1 MSASPVRER
10 RSDYKLRK
18 KLVNKLRIGI
28 AGLGTVAQGVL
39 HLVRSNGSLMTSRTG
54 IELVVQRIA
63 SRSAKPGVDL
73 LGAVFSTNVHDLV
86 ADPEVDVILELI
98 GGEGLAK
105 DLIESALAAG
115 KQVVTA
121 NKAVI
126 AAHGDQLLAGG
137 NVPLRFEAAVA
148 GAIPI
153 IQSLQHGLAANR
165 IDAIYGIIN
174 GTCNYMLTV
183 MEEEGLAFEEVLA
196 QAQALGYAEADPAFD
211 IQGTDAA
218 HKLTILAA
226 LGFGTSYDFSALYVE
241 GITQIAAEDIQ
252 YAKELGFKIKH
263 LGIAVHS
270 DAGLET
276 RVHPALVPESAL
288 LASVN
293 GVMNAV
299 QVVSDGAGETL
310 FSGPGAGGAATA
322 SAVLADVLSLGSA
335 IAGQSGAGIQRQNQ
349 NQDQDQNQ
357 DKPKAGPAPAIG
369 RVAMDDIASACYL
382 RIPTVDRPGVFAQV
396 ASALSAHSI
405 SIEAVIQKEQPAS
418 DASVSIVI
426 MTNRVVESVV
436 NAALEE
442 LSTLGTVVGEIT
454 RIRVA
459 PTH

>member
-1 MSASPVRER
+1 
-10 RSDYKLRK
+10 
-18 KLVNKLRIGI
+18 
-28 AGLGTVAQGVL
+28 
-39 HLVRSNGSLMTSRTG
+39 
-54 IELVVQRIA
+54 
-63 SRSAKPGVDL
+63 
-73 LGAVFSTNVHDLV
+73 
-86 ADPEVDVILELI
+86 
-98 GGEGLAK
+98 
-105 DLIESALAAG
+105 
-115 KQVVTA
+115 
-121 NKAVI
+121 
-126 AAHGDQLLAGG
+126 
-137 NVPLRFEAAVA
+137 
-148 GAIPI
+148 
-153 IQSLQHGLAANR
+153 
-165 IDAIYGIIN
+165 
-174 GTCNYMLTV
+174 

-335 IAGQSGAGIQRQNQ
+335 IAGQSGAVAQRQNQ
-349 NQDQDQNQ
+349 NQNQDQNQ
-357 DKPKAGPAPAIG
+357 DKPKAGPAPAIS

-436 NAALEE
+436 NAALKE
-442 LSTLGTVVGEIT
+442 LSALDTVVGEIT

>member
-1 MSASPVRER
+1 M
-10 RSDYKLRK
+10 
-18 KLVNKLRIGI
+18 NKLRIGI
-28 AGLGTVAQGVL
+28 AGLGTVALGVL
-39 HLVRSNGSLMTSRTG
+39 HLVKTNGSLMSRRTG
-54 IELVVQRIA
+54 VELVVQRIA

-73 LGAVFSTNVHDLV
+73 LGAVFSTDVHDLV
-86 ADPEVDVILELI
+86 ADPHVDVILELI

-105 DLIESALAAG
+105 DLIESALAAN
-115 KQVVTA
+115 KPVVTA

-126 AAHGDQLLAGG
+126 AAHGDQLLAGR

-153 IQSLQHGLAANR
+153 IQSLNQGLAANR
-165 IDAIYGIIN
+165 LDAIYGIIN

-183 MEEEGLAFEEVLA
+183 MEERGLAFDQVLS
-196 QAQALGYAEADPAFD
+196 QAQELGYAEADPAFD
-211 IQGTDAA
+211 IDGIDAA

-263 LGIAVHS
+263 LGIARHT

-276 RVHPALVPESAL
+276 RVHPALVPSSAL
-288 LASVN
+288 LANVN

-299 QVVSDGAGETL
+299 QIVSDAAGETL

-322 SAVLADVLSLGSA
+322 SAVLADVLSLCESGLLDSA
-335 IAGQSGAGIQRQNQ
+335 GAVESNDRSLNQ
-349 NQDQDQNQ
+349 AQAADV
-357 DKPKAGPAPAIG
+357 APAIH

-405 SIEAVIQKEQPAS
+405 SIEAVIQKEQS
-418 DASVSIVI
+418 SGGASVSIVI
-426 MTNRVVESVV
+426 LTDVAVESVV
-436 NAALEE
+436 NAALSE
-442 LSTLGTVVGEIT
+442 LAALDTVVGEIT

>member
-1 MSASPVRER
+1 
-10 RSDYKLRK
+10 
-18 KLVNKLRIGI
+18 
-28 AGLGTVAQGVL
+28 VAQGVL

-54 IELVVQRIA
+54 VELVVQRIA

-115 KQVVTA
+115 KPVVTA

-153 IQSLQHGLAANR
+153 IQSLRQGLAANR

-335 IAGQSGAGIQRQNQ
+335 IAGQSGAAAQRQN
-349 NQDQDQNQ
+349 QNQ
-357 DKPKAGPAPAIG
+357 DKPKAGPAPAIS

-436 NAALEE
+436 NAALKE
-442 LSTLGTVVGEIT
+442 LSALDTVVGEIT

>member
-1 MSASPVRER
+1 
-10 RSDYKLRK
+10 
-18 KLVNKLRIGI
+18 VNKLRIGI

-39 HLVRSNGSLMTSRTG
+39 HLIATNGDLMAKRTGVQLSIQRVASRTT
-54 IELVVQRIA
+54 
-63 SRSAKPGVDL
+63 KPEVDL
-73 LGAVFSTNVHDLV
+73 LGGVFSNNVHDLV
-86 ADPEVDVILELI
+86 ADPDVDVILELI

-105 DLIESALAAG
+105 ELIESALAAG
-115 KQVVTA
+115 KRVVTA

-126 AAHGDQLLAGG
+126 AAHGDQLLASG

-153 IQSLQHGLAANR
+153 IQSLNQGLAANR
-165 IDAIYGIIN
+165 IESIYGIIN

-183 MEEEGLAFEEVLA
+183 MEEEGLAFDQVLS

-211 IQGTDAA
+211 IKGVDAA

-226 LGFGTSYDFSALYVE
+226 LGFATSYDFSALYVE

-252 YAKELGFKIKH
+252 YAQELGFKIKH
-263 LGIAVHS
+263 LGIARNT

-276 RVHPALVPESAL
+276 RVHPALVPTSEL

-299 QVVSDGAGETL
+299 QVVSDAAGETL

-322 SAVLADVLSLGSA
+322 SAVLADVLTFAATNFSEREPSPPESQGTA
-335 IAGQSGAGIQRQNQ
+335 TQIQ
-349 NQDQDQNQ
+349 
-357 DKPKAGPAPAIG
+357 
-369 RVAMDDIASACYL
+369 RVAMDAIPSACYL
-382 RIPTVDRPGVFAQV
+382 RIPTLDQPGVFAQV

-405 SIEAVIQKEQPAS
+405 SIEAVIQKEPSSA
-418 DASVSIVI
+418 DTSVSIVI
-426 MTNRVVESVV
+426 LTDMVVESAV
-436 NAALEE
+436 NAALKDLAE
-442 LSTLGTVVGEIT
+442 LAAVVGNIT

>member
-1 MSASPVRER
+1 M
-10 RSDYKLRK
+10 
-18 KLVNKLRIGI
+18 NKLRIGI

-54 IELVVQRIA
+54 VELVVQRIA

-115 KQVVTA
+115 KPVVTA
-121 NKAVI
+121 NKAII
-126 AAHGDQLLAGG
+126 AAHGNQLLAGG

-153 IQSLQHGLAANR
+153 IQSLHQGLAANR

-310 FSGPGAGGAATA
+310 FSGQGAGGAATA

-335 IAGQSGAGIQRQNQ
+335 IAGQSGAVAQRQNQ
-349 NQDQDQNQ
+349 NQNQDQNQ
-357 DKPKAGPAPAIG
+357 DKPKAGPAPAIS

-396 ASALSAHSI
+396 ASVLSAHSI

-436 NAALEE
+436 NAALKE
-442 LSTLGTVVGEIT
+442 LSALDAVVGEIT

>member
-1 MSASPVRER
+1 
-10 RSDYKLRK
+10 
-18 KLVNKLRIGI
+18 VNKLRIGI

-39 HLVRSNGSLMTSRTG
+39 HLIATNGDLMAKRTGVQLSIQRVASRTN
-54 IELVVQRIA
+54 
-63 SRSAKPGVDL
+63 KPEVDL
-73 LGAVFSTNVHDLV
+73 LGGVFSNNVHDLV
-86 ADPEVDVILELI
+86 ADPDVDVILELI

-105 DLIESALAAG
+105 ELIESALAAG
-115 KQVVTA
+115 KRVVTA

-126 AAHGDQLLAGG
+126 AAHGDQLLASG

-153 IQSLQHGLAANR
+153 IQSLNQGLAANR
-165 IDAIYGIIN
+165 IESIYGIIN

-183 MEEEGLAFEEVLA
+183 MEEEGLAFDQVLS

-211 IQGTDAA
+211 IEGVDAA

-226 LGFGTSYDFSALYVE
+226 LGFATSYDFSALYVE

-252 YAKELGFKIKH
+252 YAQELGFKIKH
-263 LGIAVHS
+263 LGIARNT

-276 RVHPALVPESAL
+276 RVHPALVPTSEL

-299 QVVSDGAGETL
+299 QVVSDAAGETL

-322 SAVLADVLSLGSA
+322 SAVLADVLTFAATNFSEREPSPPESQGTA
-335 IAGQSGAGIQRQNQ
+335 TQIQ
-349 NQDQDQNQ
+349 
-357 DKPKAGPAPAIG
+357 
-369 RVAMDDIASACYL
+369 RVAMDAIPSACYL
-382 RIPTVDRPGVFAQV
+382 RIPTLDQPGVFAQV

-405 SIEAVIQKEQPAS
+405 SIEAVIQKEPSSA
-418 DASVSIVI
+418 DTSVSIVI
-426 MTNRVVESVV
+426 LTDMVVESAV
-436 NAALEE
+436 NAALKDLAE
-442 LSTLGTVVGEIT
+442 LAAVVGNIT

>member
-10 RSDYKLRK
+10 RSDHKLRK

-115 KQVVTA
+115 KPVVTA

-126 AAHGDQLLAGG
+126 AAHGNQLLAGG

-183 MEEEGLAFEEVLA
+183 MEEEGLGFEEVLA

-211 IQGTDAA
+211 IEGTDAA

-241 GITQIAAEDIQ
+241 GITQIAVEDIQ

-335 IAGQSGAGIQRQNQ
+335 IAGQSGAAAQRQN
-349 NQDQDQNQ
+349 QNQ

-436 NAALEE
+436 NAALKE
-442 LSTLGTVVGEIT
+442 LSALDTVVGEIT

>member
-1 MSASPVRER
+1 
-10 RSDYKLRK
+10 
-18 KLVNKLRIGI
+18 VNKLRIGI

-39 HLVRSNGSLMTSRTG
+39 HLIATNGDLMAKRTGVQLSIQRVASRTT
-54 IELVVQRIA
+54 
-63 SRSAKPGVDL
+63 KPEVDL
-73 LGAVFSTNVHDLV
+73 LGGVFSNNVHDLV
-86 ADPEVDVILELI
+86 ADPDVDVILELI

-105 DLIESALAAG
+105 ELIESALAAG
-115 KQVVTA
+115 KRVVTA

-126 AAHGDQLLAGG
+126 AAHGDQLLASG

-153 IQSLQHGLAANR
+153 IQSLNQGLAANR
-165 IDAIYGIIN
+165 IESIYGIIN

-183 MEEEGLAFEEVLA
+183 MEEEGLAFDQVLS

-211 IQGTDAA
+211 IEGVDAA

-226 LGFGTSYDFSALYVE
+226 LGFATSYDFSALYVE

-252 YAKELGFKIKH
+252 YAQELGFKIKH
-263 LGIAVHS
+263 LGIARNT

-276 RVHPALVPESAL
+276 RVHPALVPTSEL

-299 QVVSDGAGETL
+299 QVVSDAAGETL

-322 SAVLADVLSLGSA
+322 SAVLADVLTFAATNFSEREPSPPESQGTA
-335 IAGQSGAGIQRQNQ
+335 TQIQ
-349 NQDQDQNQ
+349 
-357 DKPKAGPAPAIG
+357 
-369 RVAMDDIASACYL
+369 RVAMDAIPSACYL
-382 RIPTVDRPGVFAQV
+382 RIPTLDQPGVFAQV

-405 SIEAVIQKEQPAS
+405 SIEAVIQKEPSSA
-418 DASVSIVI
+418 DTSVSIVI
-426 MTNRVVESVV
+426 LTDMVVESAV
-436 NAALEE
+436 NAALKDLAE
-442 LSTLGTVVGEIT
+442 LAAVVGNIT

>member
-1 MSASPVRER
+1 M
-10 RSDYKLRK
+10 
-18 KLVNKLRIGI
+18 NKLRIGI

-39 HLVRSNGSLMTSRTG
+39 QLVSSNGSLMTSRTG

-63 SRSAKPGVDL
+63 SRSAKPDVDL
-73 LGAVFSTNVHDLV
+73 LGAVFSTDVHDLV
-86 ADPEVDVILELI
+86 ADPLVDVILELI

-115 KQVVTA
+115 KPVVTA

-126 AAHGDQLLAGG
+126 AAYGDQLLAGG

-148 GAIPI
+148 GAIPV
-153 IQSLQHGLAANR
+153 IQSLNQGLAANR

-183 MEEEGLAFEEVLA
+183 MEEEGLAFDQVLS

-211 IQGTDAA
+211 IEGTDAA

-241 GITQIAAEDIQ
+241 GITQIAAEDIH

-270 DAGLET
+270 EAGLET
-276 RVHPALVPESAL
+276 RVHPALVPASAL

-322 SAVLADVLSLGSA
+322 SAVLADVLSLGSL
-335 IAGQSGAGIQRQNQ
+335 
-349 NQDQDQNQ
+349 
-357 DKPKAGPAPAIG
+357 AIG
-369 RVAMDDIASACYL
+369 GSPGAAAQSQEQVRSKLGATPEITRVAMDDILSACYL

-396 ASALSAHSI
+396 ASTLSAHSI

-426 MTNRVVESVV
+426 MTDRVVESVV
-436 NAALEE
+436 NAALTE
-442 LSTLGTVVGEIT
+442 LSALDSVVGEIT

>member
-1 MSASPVRER
+1 M
-10 RSDYKLRK
+10 
-18 KLVNKLRIGI
+18 NKLRIGI

-39 HLVRSNGSLMTSRTG
+39 HLIATNGDLMAKHTGVQLSIQRVASRTT
-54 IELVVQRIA
+54 
-63 SRSAKPGVDL
+63 KPEVDL
-73 LGAVFSTNVHDLV
+73 LGGVFSNNVHDLV
-86 ADPEVDVILELI
+86 ADPDVDVILELI

-105 DLIESALAAG
+105 ELIESALAAG
-115 KQVVTA
+115 KRVVTA

-126 AAHGDQLLAGG
+126 AAHGDQLLASG

-153 IQSLQHGLAANR
+153 IQSLNQGLAANR
-165 IDAIYGIIN
+165 IESIYGIIN

-183 MEEEGLAFEEVLA
+183 MEEEGLAFDQVLS

-211 IQGTDAA
+211 IEGVDAA

-226 LGFGTSYDFSALYVE
+226 LGFATSYDFSALYVE

-252 YAKELGFKIKH
+252 YAQELGFKIKH
-263 LGIAVHS
+263 LGIARNT

-276 RVHPALVPESAL
+276 RVHPALVPTSEL

-299 QVVSDGAGETL
+299 QVVSDAAGETL

-322 SAVLADVLSLGSA
+322 SAVLADVLTFAATNFSEREPSPPESQGTA
-335 IAGQSGAGIQRQNQ
+335 TQIQ
-349 NQDQDQNQ
+349 
-357 DKPKAGPAPAIG
+357 
-369 RVAMDDIASACYL
+369 RVAMDAIPSACYL
-382 RIPTVDRPGVFAQV
+382 RIPTLDQPGVFAQV

-405 SIEAVIQKEQPAS
+405 SIEAVIQKEPSSA
-418 DASVSIVI
+418 DTSVSIVI
-426 MTNRVVESVV
+426 LTDMVVESAV
-436 NAALEE
+436 NAALKDLAE
-442 LSTLGTVVGEIT
+442 LAAVVGNIT

>member
-1 MSASPVRER
+1 M
-10 RSDYKLRK
+10 
-18 KLVNKLRIGI
+18 
-28 AGLGTVAQGVL
+28 AQGVL

-54 IELVVQRIA
+54 VELVVQRIA

-115 KQVVTA
+115 KPVVTA

-126 AAHGDQLLAGG
+126 AAHGNQLLAGG

-153 IQSLQHGLAANR
+153 IQSLRQGLAANR

-335 IAGQSGAGIQRQNQ
+335 IAGQSGAVTQRQNQ
-349 NQDQDQNQ
+349 NQNQDQNQ
-357 DKPKAGPAPAIG
+357 GKPKAGPAPAIS

-418 DASVSIVI
+418 DLQFPS
-426 MTNRVVESVV
+426 
-436 NAALEE
+436 
-442 LSTLGTVVGEIT
+442 
-454 RIRVA
+454 
-459 PTH
+459 

>member
-1 MSASPVRER
+1 M
-10 RSDYKLRK
+10 
-18 KLVNKLRIGI
+18 
-28 AGLGTVAQGVL
+28 AQGVL

-54 IELVVQRIA
+54 VELVVQRIA

-115 KQVVTA
+115 KPVVTA

-126 AAHGDQLLAGG
+126 AAHGNQLLAGG

-153 IQSLQHGLAANR
+153 IQSLRQGLAANR
-165 IDAIYGIIN
+165 IEAIYGIIN

-335 IAGQSGAGIQRQNQ
+335 IAGQSGAAAQRQN
-349 NQDQDQNQ
+349 QNQ
-357 DKPKAGPAPAIG
+357 DKPKAGPAPAIS

-436 NAALEE
+436 NAALKE
-442 LSTLGTVVGEIT
+442 LSALDTVVGEIT

>member
-1 MSASPVRER
+1 M
-10 RSDYKLRK
+10 
-18 KLVNKLRIGI
+18 
-28 AGLGTVAQGVL
+28 AQGVL
-39 HLVRSNGSLMTSRTG
+39 HLIKTNGALMTSRTG

-63 SRSAKPGVDL
+63 SRSAKPDMDL
-73 LGAVFSTNVHDLV
+73 LGAVFSTDVHDLV

-105 DLIESALAAG
+105 DLIESALAAD
-115 KQVVTA
+115 KSVVTA

-153 IQSLQHGLAANR
+153 IQSLHQGLAANR

-211 IQGTDAA
+211 IEGTDAA

-226 LGFGTSYDFSALYVE
+226 LGFATSYDFSALYVE

-335 IAGQSGAGIQRQNQ
+335 IAGQSGAAAQRQNQ
-349 NQDQDQNQ
+349 NQNQNQNQDENQ
-357 DKPKAGPAPAIG
+357 DKPKAGPAPAIR

-396 ASALSAHSI
+396 ASALSTHSI

-436 NAALEE
+436 NAALKE
-442 LSTLGTVVGEIT
+442 LSALDTVVGEIT

>member
-183 MEEEGLAFEEVLA
+183 MEEEGLGFEEVLA

-211 IQGTDAA
+211 IEGTDAA

-241 GITQIAAEDIQ
+241 GITQIAVEDIQ

-335 IAGQSGAGIQRQNQ
+335 IAGQSGAGIQRQ

>member
-1 MSASPVRER
+1 M
-10 RSDYKLRK
+10 
-18 KLVNKLRIGI
+18 NKLRIGI

-54 IELVVQRIA
+54 VELVVQRIA

-115 KQVVTA
+115 KPVVTA

-126 AAHGDQLLAGG
+126 AAHGNQLLAGG

-153 IQSLQHGLAANR
+153 IQSLRQGLAANR

-241 GITQIAAEDIQ
+241 GITQIAAADIQ

-335 IAGQSGAGIQRQNQ
+335 IAGQSGAAAQRQN
-349 NQDQDQNQ
+349 QNQ
-357 DKPKAGPAPAIG
+357 DKPKAGPAPAIS

-436 NAALEE
+436 NAALKE
-442 LSTLGTVVGEIT
+442 LSALDTVVGEIT

>member
-1 MSASPVRER
+1 M
-10 RSDYKLRK
+10 
-18 KLVNKLRIGI
+18 I
-28 AGLGTVAQGVL
+28 ATNGDLMAKRTGVQLSIQRVA
-39 HLVRSNGSLMTSRTG
+39 SRTT
-54 IELVVQRIA
+54 
-63 SRSAKPGVDL
+63 KPEVDL
-73 LGAVFSTNVHDLV
+73 LGGVFSNNVHDLV
-86 ADPEVDVILELI
+86 ADPDVDVILELI

-105 DLIESALAAG
+105 ELIESALAAG
-115 KQVVTA
+115 KRVVTA

-126 AAHGDQLLAGG
+126 AAHGDQLLASG

-153 IQSLQHGLAANR
+153 IQSLNQGLAANR
-165 IDAIYGIIN
+165 IESIYGIIN

-183 MEEEGLAFEEVLA
+183 MEEEGLAFDQVLS

-211 IQGTDAA
+211 IEGVDAA

-226 LGFGTSYDFSALYVE
+226 LGFATSYDFSALYVE

-252 YAKELGFKIKH
+252 YAQELGFKIKH
-263 LGIAVHS
+263 LGIARNT

-276 RVHPALVPESAL
+276 RVHPALVPTSEL

-299 QVVSDGAGETL
+299 QVVSDAAGETL

-322 SAVLADVLSLGSA
+322 SAVLADVLTFAATNFSEREPSPPESQGTA
-335 IAGQSGAGIQRQNQ
+335 TQIQ
-349 NQDQDQNQ
+349 
-357 DKPKAGPAPAIG
+357 
-369 RVAMDDIASACYL
+369 RVAMDAIPSACYL
-382 RIPTVDRPGVFAQV
+382 RIPTLDQPGVFAQV

-405 SIEAVIQKEQPAS
+405 SIEAVIQKEPSSA
-418 DASVSIVI
+418 DTSVSIVI
-426 MTNRVVESVV
+426 LTDMVVESAV
-436 NAALEE
+436 NAALKDLAE
-442 LSTLGTVVGEIT
+442 LAAVVGNIT

>member
-1 MSASPVRER
+1 M
-10 RSDYKLRK
+10 
-18 KLVNKLRIGI
+18 NKLRIGI

-39 HLVRSNGSLMTSRTG
+39 HLVRTNGSLMVSRTG

-73 LGAVFSTNVHDLV
+73 LGAAFSKDLHDLV

-98 GGEGLAK
+98 GGEGSAK
-105 DLIESALAAG
+105 ELIESALAAG
-115 KQVVTA
+115 KPVVTA

-153 IQSLQHGLAANR
+153 IQSLNQGLAANR

-183 MEEEGLAFEEVLA
+183 MEEEGLAFDQVLS

-211 IQGTDAA
+211 IEGIDAA

-226 LGFGTSYDFSALYVE
+226 LGFGTSYNFSALYVE
-241 GITQIAAEDIQ
+241 GITQITVDDIQ

-263 LGIAVHS
+263 LGIAVQS
-270 DAGLET
+270 EAGLET
-276 RVHPALVPESAL
+276 RVHPTLVPASAL

-322 SAVLADVLSLGSA
+322 SAVLADVLSFGSLVA
-335 IAGQSGAGIQRQNQ
+335 AGPSEAAQS
-349 NQDQDQNQ
+349 QDQGANSAVAV
-357 DKPKAGPAPAIG
+357 PEIS
-369 RVAMDDIASACYL
+369 RVAMDDVLSACYL
-382 RIPTVDRPGVFAQV
+382 RIPTIDRPGVFALV
-396 ASALSAHSI
+396 ASTLSAHSI
-405 SIEAVIQKEQPAS
+405 SIEAVIQKEHPGS
-418 DASVSIVI
+418 DDSVFIVI
-426 MTNRVVESVV
+426 ITDMVVESVV
-436 NAALEE
+436 NAALTE
-442 LSTLGTVVGEIT
+442 LSALDIIVGEII

>member
-1 MSASPVRER
+1 
-10 RSDYKLRK
+10 
-18 KLVNKLRIGI
+18 
-28 AGLGTVAQGVL
+28 VAQGVL

-54 IELVVQRIA
+54 VELVVQRIA

-115 KQVVTA
+115 KPVVTA

-126 AAHGDQLLAGG
+126 AAHGNQLLAGG

-153 IQSLQHGLAANR
+153 IQSLRQGLAANR

-335 IAGQSGAGIQRQNQ
+335 IAGQSGAAAQRQN
-349 NQDQDQNQ
+349 QNQ
-357 DKPKAGPAPAIG
+357 DKPKAGPAPAIS

-436 NAALEE
+436 NAALKE
-442 LSTLGTVVGEIT
+442 LSALDTVVGEIT

>member
-1 MSASPVRER
+1 M
-10 RSDYKLRK
+10 
-18 KLVNKLRIGI
+18 NKLRIGI

-39 HLVRSNGSLMTSRTG
+39 HLIATNGDLMAKRTGVQLSIQRVASRTT
-54 IELVVQRIA
+54 
-63 SRSAKPGVDL
+63 KPEVDL
-73 LGAVFSTNVHDLV
+73 LGGVFSNNVHDLV
-86 ADPEVDVILELI
+86 ADPDVDVILELI

-105 DLIESALAAG
+105 ELIESALAVG
-115 KQVVTA
+115 KRVVTA

-126 AAHGDQLLAGG
+126 AAHGDQLLASG

-153 IQSLQHGLAANR
+153 IQSLNQGLAANR
-165 IDAIYGIIN
+165 IESIYGIIN

-183 MEEEGLAFEEVLA
+183 MEEEGLAFDQVLS

-211 IQGTDAA
+211 IEGVDAA

-226 LGFGTSYDFSALYVE
+226 LGFATSYDFSALYVE

-252 YAKELGFKIKH
+252 YAQELGFKIKH
-263 LGIAVHS
+263 LGIARNT

-276 RVHPALVPESAL
+276 RVHPALVPTSEL

-299 QVVSDGAGETL
+299 QVVSDAAGETL

-322 SAVLADVLSLGSA
+322 SAVLADVLTFAATNFSEREPSPPESQGTA
-335 IAGQSGAGIQRQNQ
+335 TQIQ
-349 NQDQDQNQ
+349 
-357 DKPKAGPAPAIG
+357 
-369 RVAMDDIASACYL
+369 RVAMDAIPSACYL
-382 RIPTVDRPGVFAQV
+382 RIPTLDQPGVFAQV

-405 SIEAVIQKEQPAS
+405 SIEAVIQKEPSSA
-418 DASVSIVI
+418 DTSVSIVI
-426 MTNRVVESVV
+426 LTDMVVESAV
-436 NAALEE
+436 NAALKDLAE
-442 LSTLGTVVGEIT
+442 LAAVVGNIT

>member
-1 MSASPVRER
+1 M
-10 RSDYKLRK
+10 
-18 KLVNKLRIGI
+18 NKLRIGI

-39 HLVRSNGSLMTSRTG
+39 HLIATNGDLMAKRTGVQLSIQRVASRTT
-54 IELVVQRIA
+54 
-63 SRSAKPGVDL
+63 KPEVDL
-73 LGAVFSTNVHDLV
+73 LGGVFSNNVHDLV
-86 ADPEVDVILELI
+86 ADPDVDVILELI

-105 DLIESALAAG
+105 ELIESALAAG
-115 KQVVTA
+115 KRVVTA

-126 AAHGDQLLAGG
+126 AAHGDQLLASG

-153 IQSLQHGLAANR
+153 IQSLNQGLAANR
-165 IDAIYGIIN
+165 IESIYGIIN

-183 MEEEGLAFEEVLA
+183 MEEEGLAFDQVLS

-211 IQGTDAA
+211 IEGVDAA

-226 LGFGTSYDFSALYVE
+226 LGFATSYDFSALYVE

-252 YAKELGFKIKH
+252 YAQELGFKIKH
-263 LGIAVHS
+263 LGIARNT

-276 RVHPALVPESAL
+276 RVHPALVPTSEL

-299 QVVSDGAGETL
+299 QVVSDAAGETL
-310 FSGPGAGGAATA
+310 FSGPGAGVAATA
-322 SAVLADVLSLGSA
+322 SAVLADVLTFAATNFSEREPSPPESQGTA
-335 IAGQSGAGIQRQNQ
+335 TQIQ
-349 NQDQDQNQ
+349 
-357 DKPKAGPAPAIG
+357 
-369 RVAMDDIASACYL
+369 RVAMDAIPSACYL
-382 RIPTVDRPGVFAQV
+382 RIPTLDQPGVFAQV

-405 SIEAVIQKEQPAS
+405 SIEAVIQKEPSSA
-418 DASVSIVI
+418 DTSVSIVI
-426 MTNRVVESVV
+426 LTDMVVESAV
-436 NAALEE
+436 NAALKDLAE
-442 LSTLGTVVGEIT
+442 LAAVVGNIT

>member
-1 MSASPVRER
+1 M
-10 RSDYKLRK
+10 
-18 KLVNKLRIGI
+18 
-28 AGLGTVAQGVL
+28 AQGVL

-54 IELVVQRIA
+54 VELVVQRIA

-115 KQVVTA
+115 KPVVTA

-126 AAHGDQLLAGG
+126 AADGNQLLAGG

-153 IQSLQHGLAANR
+153 IQSLRQGLAANR

-335 IAGQSGAGIQRQNQ
+335 IAGQSGAAAQRQN
-349 NQDQDQNQ
+349 QNQ
-357 DKPKAGPAPAIG
+357 DKPKAGPAPAIS

-436 NAALEE
+436 NAALKE
-442 LSTLGTVVGEIT
+442 LSALDTVVGEIT

>member
-1 MSASPVRER
+1 M
-10 RSDYKLRK
+10 
-18 KLVNKLRIGI
+18 
-28 AGLGTVAQGVL
+28 AQGVL

-54 IELVVQRIA
+54 VELVVQRIA

-115 KQVVTA
+115 KPVVTA

-126 AAHGDQLLAGG
+126 AAHGNQLLAGG

-153 IQSLQHGLAANR
+153 IQSLRQGLAANR

-335 IAGQSGAGIQRQNQ
+335 IAGQSGAAAQRQN
-349 NQDQDQNQ
+349 QNQ
-357 DKPKAGPAPAIG
+357 DKPKAGPAPAIS

-436 NAALEE
+436 NAALKE
-442 LSTLGTVVGEIT
+442 LSALDTVVGEIT

>member
-1 MSASPVRER
+1 VRDR

-54 IELVVQRIA
+54 VELVVQRIA

-115 KQVVTA
+115 KPVVTA

-126 AAHGDQLLAGG
+126 AAHGNQLLAGG

-153 IQSLQHGLAANR
+153 IQSLRQGLAANR

-263 LGIAVHS
+263 LGIAVYS

-335 IAGQSGAGIQRQNQ
+335 IAGQSGAAAQRQN
-349 NQDQDQNQ
+349 QNQ
-357 DKPKAGPAPAIG
+357 DKPKAGPAPAIS

-436 NAALEE
+436 NAALKE
-442 LSTLGTVVGEIT
+442 LSALDTVVGEIT

>member
-1 MSASPVRER
+1 M
-10 RSDYKLRK
+10 
-18 KLVNKLRIGI
+18 NKLRIGI

-39 HLVRSNGSLMTSRTG
+39 HLIATNGDLMAKRTGVQLSIQRVASRTT
-54 IELVVQRIA
+54 
-63 SRSAKPGVDL
+63 KPEVDL
-73 LGAVFSTNVHDLV
+73 LGGVFSNNVHDLV
-86 ADPEVDVILELI
+86 ADPDVDVILELI

-105 DLIESALAAG
+105 ELIESALAAG
-115 KQVVTA
+115 KRVVTA

-126 AAHGDQLLAGG
+126 AAHGDQLLASG

-153 IQSLQHGLAANR
+153 IQSLNQGLAANR
-165 IDAIYGIIN
+165 IESIYGIIN

-183 MEEEGLAFEEVLA
+183 MAEEGLAFDQVLS

-211 IQGTDAA
+211 IEGVDAA

-226 LGFGTSYDFSALYVE
+226 LGFATSYDFSALYVE

-252 YAKELGFKIKH
+252 YAQELGFKIKH
-263 LGIAVHS
+263 LGIARNT

-276 RVHPALVPESAL
+276 RVHPALVPTSEL

-293 GVMNAV
+293 GVRNAV
-299 QVVSDGAGETL
+299 QVVSDAAGETL

-322 SAVLADVLSLGSA
+322 SAVLADVLTFAATNFSEREPSPPKSQGTA
-335 IAGQSGAGIQRQNQ
+335 TQIQ
-349 NQDQDQNQ
+349 
-357 DKPKAGPAPAIG
+357 
-369 RVAMDDIASACYL
+369 RVAMDAIPSACYL
-382 RIPTVDRPGVFAQV
+382 RIPTLDQPGVFAQV

-405 SIEAVIQKEQPAS
+405 SIEAVIQKEPSSA
-418 DASVSIVI
+418 DTSVSIVI
-426 MTNRVVESVV
+426 LTDMVVESAV
-436 NAALEE
+436 NAALKDLAE
-442 LSTLGTVVGEIT
+442 LAAVVGNIT

>member
-1 MSASPVRER
+1 
-10 RSDYKLRK
+10 
-18 KLVNKLRIGI
+18 VNKLRIGI

-39 HLVRSNGSLMTSRTG
+39 HLIATNGDLMAKRSGVQLSIQRVASRTT
-54 IELVVQRIA
+54 
-63 SRSAKPGVDL
+63 KPEVDL
-73 LGAVFSTNVHDLV
+73 LGGVFSNNVHDLV
-86 ADPEVDVILELI
+86 ADPDVDVILELI

-105 DLIESALAAG
+105 ELIESALAAG
-115 KQVVTA
+115 KRVVTA

-126 AAHGDQLLAGG
+126 AAHGDQLLASG
-137 NVPLRFEAAVA
+137 NAPLRFEAAVA

-153 IQSLQHGLAANR
+153 IQSLNQGLAANR
-165 IDAIYGIIN
+165 IESIYGIIN

-183 MEEEGLAFEEVLA
+183 MEEEGLAFDQVLS

-211 IQGTDAA
+211 IEGVDAA

-226 LGFGTSYDFSALYVE
+226 LGFATSYDFSALYVE

-252 YAKELGFKIKH
+252 YAQELGFKIKH
-263 LGIAVHS
+263 LGIARNT

-276 RVHPALVPESAL
+276 RVHPALVPTSEL

-299 QVVSDGAGETL
+299 QVVSDAAGETL

-322 SAVLADVLSLGSA
+322 SAVLADVLTFVATNFSEREPSPPESQGTA
-335 IAGQSGAGIQRQNQ
+335 TQIQ
-349 NQDQDQNQ
+349 
-357 DKPKAGPAPAIG
+357 
-369 RVAMDDIASACYL
+369 RVAMDAIPSACYL
-382 RIPTVDRPGVFAQV
+382 RIPTLVQPGVFAQV

-405 SIEAVIQKEQPAS
+405 SIEAVIQKEPSSA
-418 DASVSIVI
+418 DTSVSIVI
-426 MTNRVVESVV
+426 LTDMVVESAV
-436 NAALEE
+436 NAALKDLAE
-442 LSTLGTVVGEIT
+442 LAAVVGNIT

>member
-1 MSASPVRER
+1 M
-10 RSDYKLRK
+10 
-18 KLVNKLRIGI
+18 NKLRIGI
-28 AGLGTVAQGVL
+28 AGLGTVAHGVL
-39 HLVRSNGSLMTSRTG
+39 HLVRTNGSLISRRTG

-73 LGAVFSTNVHDLV
+73 LGAVFSTDVHDLV

-98 GGEGLAK
+98 GGEGVAK

-115 KQVVTA
+115 KPVVTA

-126 AAHGDQLLAGG
+126 AAHGDQLLAGA

-153 IQSLQHGLAANR
+153 IQALQQGLAANR
-165 IDAIYGIIN
+165 IEAIYGIIN

-183 MEEEGLAFEEVLA
+183 MEEEGLAFDEVLA

-211 IQGTDAA
+211 IEGTDAA

-226 LGFGTSYDFSALYVE
+226 LGFGTSYDFSALYIE

-252 YAKELGFKIKH
+252 YATELGFKIKH
-263 LGIAVHS
+263 LGIAMHS
-270 DAGLET
+270 GAGLET

-322 SAVLADVLSLGSA
+322 SAVLADVLSLGSV
-335 IAGQSGAGIQRQNQ
+335 IAGQPGAAAQQQNQ
-349 NQDQDQNQ
+349 
-357 DKPKAGPAPAIG
+357 PKAGPGPAIS
-369 RVAMDDIASACYL
+369 RVAMEEIASACYL

-426 MTNRVVESVV
+426 MTNRVLESVV
-436 NAALEE
+436 NAALKE
-442 LSTLGTVVGEIT
+442 LSALDTVVGEIT

>member
-10 RSDYKLRK
+10 RSDHKLRK

-54 IELVVQRIA
+54 VELVVQRIA

-115 KQVVTA
+115 KPVVTA

-126 AAHGDQLLAGG
+126 AAHGNQLLAGG

-153 IQSLQHGLAANR
+153 IQSLRQGLAANR

-183 MEEEGLAFEEVLA
+183 MEEEGLGFEEVLA

-211 IQGTDAA
+211 IEGTDAA

-335 IAGQSGAGIQRQNQ
+335 IAGQSGAAAQRQN
-349 NQDQDQNQ
+349 QNQ
-357 DKPKAGPAPAIG
+357 DKPKAGPAPAIS

-436 NAALEE
+436 NAALKE
-442 LSTLGTVVGEIT
+442 LSALDTVVGEIT

>member
-1 MSASPVRER
+1 M
-10 RSDYKLRK
+10 
-18 KLVNKLRIGI
+18 NKLRIGI

-39 HLVRSNGSLMTSRTG
+39 HLIATNGDLMAKRTGVQLSIQRVASRTT
-54 IELVVQRIA
+54 
-63 SRSAKPGVDL
+63 KPEVDL
-73 LGAVFSTNVHDLV
+73 LGGVFSNNVHDLV
-86 ADPEVDVILELI
+86 ADPDVDVILELI

-105 DLIESALAAG
+105 ELIESALAAG
-115 KQVVTA
+115 KRVVTA

-126 AAHGDQLLAGG
+126 AAHGDQLLASG

-153 IQSLQHGLAANR
+153 IQSLNQGLAANR
-165 IDAIYGIIN
+165 IESIYGIIN

-183 MEEEGLAFEEVLA
+183 MEEEGLAFDQVLS

-211 IQGTDAA
+211 IEGVDAA

-226 LGFGTSYDFSALYVE
+226 LGFATSYDFSALYVE

-252 YAKELGFKIKH
+252 YAQELGFKIKH
-263 LGIAVHS
+263 LGIARNT

-276 RVHPALVPESAL
+276 RVHPALVPTSEL
-288 LASVN
+288 LASVK

-299 QVVSDGAGETL
+299 QVVSDAAGETL

-322 SAVLADVLSLGSA
+322 SAVLADVLTFAATNFSEREPSPPESQGTA
-335 IAGQSGAGIQRQNQ
+335 TQIQ
-349 NQDQDQNQ
+349 
-357 DKPKAGPAPAIG
+357 
-369 RVAMDDIASACYL
+369 RVAMDAIPSACYL
-382 RIPTVDRPGVFAQV
+382 RIPTLDQPGVFAQV

-405 SIEAVIQKEQPAS
+405 SIEAVIQKEPSSA
-418 DASVSIVI
+418 DTSVSIVI
-426 MTNRVVESVV
+426 LTDMVVESAV
-436 NAALEE
+436 NAALKDLAE
-442 LSTLGTVVGEIT
+442 LAAVVGNIT

>member
-1 MSASPVRER
+1 M
-10 RSDYKLRK
+10 
-18 KLVNKLRIGI
+18 
-28 AGLGTVAQGVL
+28 AQGVL

-54 IELVVQRIA
+54 VELVVQRIA

-115 KQVVTA
+115 KPVVTA

-126 AAHGDQLLAGG
+126 AAHGNQLLAGG

-153 IQSLQHGLAANR
+153 IQSLHQGLAANR

-310 FSGPGAGGAATA
+310 FSGQGAGGAATA

-335 IAGQSGAGIQRQNQ
+335 IAGQSGAVAQRQNQ
-349 NQDQDQNQ
+349 NQDQNQ
-357 DKPKAGPAPAIG
+357 DKPKAGPAPAIS

-396 ASALSAHSI
+396 ASVLSAHSI

-436 NAALEE
+436 NVALKE
-442 LSTLGTVVGEIT
+442 LSALDTVVGEIT

>member
-54 IELVVQRIA
+54 VELVVQRIA

-183 MEEEGLAFEEVLA
+183 MEEEGLGFEEVLA

-211 IQGTDAA
+211 IEGTDAA

-335 IAGQSGAGIQRQNQ
+335 IAGQSGAAAQRQN
-349 NQDQDQNQ
+349 QNQ
-357 DKPKAGPAPAIG
+357 DKPKAGPAPAIS

-436 NAALEE
+436 NAALKE
-442 LSTLGTVVGEIT
+442 LSALDTVVGEIT

>member
-10 RSDYKLRK
+10 RSDHKLRK

-183 MEEEGLAFEEVLA
+183 MEEEGLGFEEVLA

-211 IQGTDAA
+211 IEGTDAA

-241 GITQIAAEDIQ
+241 GITQIAVEDIQ

-335 IAGQSGAGIQRQNQ
+335 IAGQSGAAAQRQN
-349 NQDQDQNQ
+349 QNQ
-357 DKPKAGPAPAIG
+357 DKPKAGPAPAIS

-436 NAALEE
+436 NAALKE
-442 LSTLGTVVGEIT
+442 LSALDTVVGEIT

>member
-1 MSASPVRER
+1 M
-10 RSDYKLRK
+10 
-18 KLVNKLRIGI
+18 NKLRIGI

-39 HLVRSNGSLMTSRTG
+39 HLIATNGDLMAKRTGVQLSIQRVASRTN
-54 IELVVQRIA
+54 
-63 SRSAKPGVDL
+63 KPEVDL
-73 LGAVFSTNVHDLV
+73 LGGVFSNNVHDLV
-86 ADPEVDVILELI
+86 ADPDVDVILELI

-105 DLIESALAAG
+105 ELIESALAAG
-115 KQVVTA
+115 KRVVTA

-126 AAHGDQLLAGG
+126 AAHGDQLLASG

-153 IQSLQHGLAANR
+153 IQSLNQGLAANR
-165 IDAIYGIIN
+165 IESIYGIIN

-183 MEEEGLAFEEVLA
+183 MEEEGLAFDQVLS

-211 IQGTDAA
+211 IEGVDAA

-226 LGFGTSYDFSALYVE
+226 LGFATSYDFSALYVE

-252 YAKELGFKIKH
+252 YAQELGFKIKH
-263 LGIAVHS
+263 LGIARNT

-276 RVHPALVPESAL
+276 RVHPALVPTSEL

-299 QVVSDGAGETL
+299 QVVSDAAGETL

-322 SAVLADVLSLGSA
+322 SAVLADVLTFAATNFSEREPSPPESQGTA
-335 IAGQSGAGIQRQNQ
+335 TQIQ
-349 NQDQDQNQ
+349 
-357 DKPKAGPAPAIG
+357 
-369 RVAMDDIASACYL
+369 RVAMDAIPSACYL
-382 RIPTVDRPGVFAQV
+382 RIPTLDQPGVFAQV

-405 SIEAVIQKEQPAS
+405 SIEAVIQKEPSSA
-418 DASVSIVI
+418 DTSVSIVI
-426 MTNRVVESVV
+426 LTDMVVESAV
-436 NAALEE
+436 NAALKDLAE
-442 LSTLGTVVGEIT
+442 LAAVVGNIT